1 MWEEAIPWIWG
12 WAQGWLTPA
21 VLFVLLN
28 LVIGTIAVTS
38 KGIVPRDP
46 QPPGGAGAELHPA
59 EAAPRKLPR
68 APSRLLDRV
77 RSFTLHSHPNLRG
90 AAPPP
95 RPQALVDPL
104 PDPVP
109 AAAEDGNRA
118 DPEEDEVDEEE
129 EELRLPH
136 GHQLGR
142 SHSDAHPAA
151 GESPPPPLAARM
163 KKSAS
168 EKSAFAHFEA
178 AEVADAVA
186 ELCDEDEDEDEDE
199 VGGGGGGGGG
209 GEVDARA
216 DDFINRF
223 RQQLKLQR
231 LDSIMRYKETLNRNG
246 GAGPGSTPPK

>member
-46 QPPGGAGAELHPA
+46 QPP
-59 EAAPRKLPR
+59 EAPEPSSTPPKPPR
-68 APSRLLDRV
+68 ASSPAPL
-77 RSFTLHSHPNLRG
+77 
-90 AAPPP
+90 PPP
-95 RPQALVDPL
+95 RPP
-104 PDPVP
+104 
-109 AAAEDGNRA
+109 EDGNRA

-199 VGGGGGGGGG
+199 V
-209 GEVDARA
+209 EAAAAAAVERWTRA
-216 DDFINRF
+216 PTT
-223 RQQLKLQR
+223 
-231 LDSIMRYKETLNRNG
+231 S
-246 GAGPGSTPPK
+246 